1 MTDESGKKVIIT
13 KKPREWN
20 KNYPDWTIIPPGE
33 HMVFDV
39 KFDESTWQNAPL
51 LEAEKPRTIRLK
63 AIFEIPEE
71 VEAKERNIWT
81 GRVSSPEY
89 AYTFYR

>member
-13 KKPREWN
+13 KKPRGWD

-51 LEAEKPRTIRLK
+51 LEAGKPRTIRLK